1 MRLLLT
7 LALLF
12 PLITSAQVEHFS
24 QMQAREVGP
33 AGMSGRVTS
42 IDVVLRSP
50 NTWYV
55 GTASGG
61 LWMTTSGGT
70 DWTPIFDDQPV
81 ASIGDV
87 KVFQNNPDIIWVGTG
102 EGNPR
107 NSQTNG
113 NGVYKSIDGGQTWTH
128 LGLEDSRAI
137 HRMILHPTDPM
148 IAWAGVQGP
157 AWGETEQRGVFKTT
171 DGGKTWTKTLYVN
184 DRTGIGDLVQDPGN
198 PDHLIAAMWEFRR
211 WPWFF
216 ESGGEGSGLYVSY
229 DGGET
234 WAQRTHE
241 DGLPKG
247 QLGRMGLAFAPSD
260 PDRVYA
266 LVEAEKKNGLYRS
279 DDGGDSWSLVS
290 TENIGNR
297 PFYYADLFVDPNNE
311 NRIYNLF
318 SLVTVSEDAGKTF
331 DTLLPYE
338 RVHPDHHALWI
349 HPDNSDFIINGNDGG
364 LAVSHDRGDSW
375 RFVENLPLAQFY
387 HIRVDD
393 AHPYNIYGG
402 MQDNGSWRGPAYVY
416 RAGGIR
422 NAYWEEVAFGDG
434 FDTMPD
440 ASDPRYGFA
449 MSQGGNLYRY
459 DLETGQRK
467 LVRPTAAGDT
477 TLRFNWDAALA
488 QDPFE
493 PATIYYGSQY
503 VHKSTDRGDTW
514 TVISGDLTTN
524 DPDKQRQIDSGG
536 LTYDV
541 TQAENYTTITA
552 ISASPLQE
560 NVLWAGT
567 DDGRVHVTQDG
578 GANWTDLTGRFAGV
592 AEGTWVPQIHA
603 SRHRAGSAFVLF
615 EDHRRNNWTPYAY
628 ETADFGETW
637 TRIVDEDEVYGYVL
651 SIEQDPV
658 EPSLLF
664 LGTEFGLHVSFDAGT
679 TWEKWTHGVPTVSV
693 MDLAIQER
701 EHDLILGTFGRS
713 AYVLDDLRPLRAVA
727 QTMAGLGNPLTV
739 FETPTAVL
747 ATYAQATGTRFAA
760 EAEYAGEN
768 RPYGARIHYML
779 SEAASADADSA
790 SSDTTATIEI
800 LEA

>member
-171 DGGKTWTKTLYVN
+171 DGGQTWTKTLYVN
-184 DRTGIGDLVQDPGN
+184 DRTGIGDFVQDPGN
-198 PDHLIAAMWEFRR
+198 PDHLIATMWEFRR

-338 RVHPDHHALWI
+338 RV
-349 HPDNSDFIINGNDGG
+349 
-364 LAVSHDRGDSW
+364 
-375 RFVENLPLAQFY
+375 
-387 HIRVDD
+387 
-393 AHPYNIYGG
+393 
-402 MQDNGSWRGPAYVY
+402 
-416 RAGGIR
+416 
-422 NAYWEEVAFGDG
+422 
-434 FDTMPD
+434 
-440 ASDPRYGFA
+440 
-449 MSQGGNLYRY
+449 
-459 DLETGQRK
+459 
-467 LVRPTAAGDT
+467 
-477 TLRFNWDAALA
+477 
-488 QDPFE
+488 
-493 PATIYYGSQY
+493 
-503 VHKSTDRGDTW
+503 
-514 TVISGDLTTN
+514 
-524 DPDKQRQIDSGG
+524 
-536 LTYDV
+536 
-541 TQAENYTTITA
+541 
-552 ISASPLQE
+552 
-560 NVLWAGT
+560 
-567 DDGRVHVTQDG
+567 
-578 GANWTDLTGRFAGV
+578 
-592 AEGTWVPQIHA
+592 
-603 SRHRAGSAFVLF
+603 
-615 EDHRRNNWTPYAY
+615 
-628 ETADFGETW
+628 
-637 TRIVDEDEVYGYVL
+637 
-651 SIEQDPV
+651 
-658 EPSLLF
+658 
-664 LGTEFGLHVSFDAGT
+664 
-679 TWEKWTHGVPTVSV
+679 
-693 MDLAIQER
+693 
-701 EHDLILGTFGRS
+701 
-713 AYVLDDLRPLRAVA
+713 
-727 QTMAGLGNPLTV
+727 
-739 FETPTAVL
+739 
-747 ATYAQATGTRFAA
+747 
-760 EAEYAGEN
+760 
-768 RPYGARIHYML
+768 
-779 SEAASADADSA
+779 
-790 SSDTTATIEI
+790 
-800 LEA
+800 

>member
-171 DGGKTWTKTLYVN
+171 DGGQTWTKTLYVN
-184 DRTGIGDLVQDPGN
+184 DRTGIGDFVQDPGN

-488 QDPFE
+488 QDPFK

-592 AEGTWVPQIHA
+592 PEGTWVPQIHA

-628 ETADFGETW
+628 ETADFG
-637 TRIVDEDEVYGYVL
+637 
-651 SIEQDPV
+651 
-658 EPSLLF
+658 
-664 LGTEFGLHVSFDAGT
+664 
-679 TWEKWTHGVPTVSV
+679 
-693 MDLAIQER
+693 
-701 EHDLILGTFGRS
+701 
-713 AYVLDDLRPLRAVA
+713 
-727 QTMAGLGNPLTV
+727 
-739 FETPTAVL
+739 
-747 ATYAQATGTRFAA
+747 
-760 EAEYAGEN
+760 
-768 RPYGARIHYML
+768 
-779 SEAASADADSA
+779 
-790 SSDTTATIEI
+790 
-800 LEA
+800 